1 MCADC
6 TFMVTAMKPVMICL
20 SVLLLIGQSSS
31 TAIANDC
38 KETACVNVYTEN
50 NQIIIEARKG
60 DKTAKKT
67 IAQSP
72 KKPVVKA
79 KPTKKSLPFFLLPEP
94 KKPVVKKPIKK
105 KPVVKKTI

>member
-1 MCADC
+1 LHIYGDRHEALNNL
-6 TFMVTAMKPVMICL
+6 PIC
-20 SVLLLIGQSSS
+20 SFAYWRESSFS
-31 TAIANDC
+31 AIANDC

-60 DKTAKKT
+60 DKTVKKT

-79 KPTKKSLPFFLLPEP
+79 KPTKKPLPFFLLPEP